1 MNKTLNAKSG
11 ALKGCVF
18 PQKAHFRR
26 LLLRDVCFLSPVT
39 SAMQSQISHMKLAK
53 IVVPEGQY

>member
-26 LLLRDVCFLSPVT
+26 LVLRDVCFLSPVT
-39 SAMQSQISHMKLAK
+39 SSMQFQISLMKLGK
-53 IVVPEGQY
+53 IVISEGQY